1 MPWADANAGHLKRLE
16 RPENRPRSESQ
27 SNYLSNAPFMKIPVF
42 VSSPTKLNS
51 SQERTR
57 KAIFATLDEYG
68 LEPRALGQSDYPTRL
83 PLREVLTIAKHCAGS
98 MILGFEQ
105 QFAPA
110 IEIRR
115 GVPKTKGGGS
125 AKDVSYPSPWNQL
138 EAGILFALNLPQLVF
153 REENISGGIFD
164 HGVSDVFIHPMPT
177 PNTRGQFESAVNDVF
192 LKWQADVR
200 RHYYEE
206 K

>member
-1 MPWADANAGHLKRLE
+1 
-16 RPENRPRSESQ
+16 
-27 SNYLSNAPFMKIPVF
+27 MKIPVF

-51 SQERTR
+51 TQEKTR
-57 KAIFATLDEYG
+57 KAIFTALDDFG

-83 PLREVLTIAKHCAGS
+83 PLREVLTIAKHCAGA

-105 QFAPA
+105 QFAPK

-115 GVPKTKGGGS
+115 GLAKAKGGS
-125 AKDVSYPSPWNQL
+125 TATNVSYPTPWNHL
-138 EAGILFALNLPQLVF
+138 EAGILFSLGLPQLVF
-153 REENISGGIFD
+153 RDSGITGGIFD
-164 HGVSDVFIHPMPT
+164 NGVSDVFIHEMPK
-177 PNTRGQFESAVNDVF
+177 PNRQGIFNKQVVDLL

-206 K
+206 N